1 MKYFH
6 AQALKALY
14 EIALVYKGLTPQKIM
29 VRLKEQVSLIESD
42 RTRTEEEKEYTIYRL
57 CMRYMSL
64 RDNTVIKY
72 QAFIAYRN
80 DSLLKRKQL
89 ITIVVN
95 FLRQL
100 KGIRAFSFFIPHD
113 NFTYCVPVYLI
124 PKISP
129 QRGNAP

>member
-1 MKYFH
+1 MKHFH

-42 RTRTEEEKEYTIYRL
+42 TTRTEEEKEYSIYRL

-72 QAFIAYRN
+72 QAFIAHRN
-80 DSLLKRKQL
+80 NSLLKRKQL

-95 FLRQL
+95 FLRRL
-100 KGIRAFSFFIPHD
+100 KGIRVFSFFVPHD